1 MKKIDSIFVL
11 GVLIAAMLVV
21 VVPKLIFG
29 DRYSEIIGLV
39 LYLLVI
45 ISTIC
50 IIVYRRLQNQ
60 IINTNVLVQK
70 RLSEDYKQIESL
82 FSIHSILKT
91 NSPLPPM
98 RDWAISPDFASI
110 LISLIFDLKPRLI
123 LEASSGVS
131 TLISSYCIKK
141 LGIGKLYSL
150 DHDEFYASKTKCD
163 VAQHG
168 LTDIA
173 NVIHAPLKEVTIKEK
188 RWLWYEN
195 KVLKEIENI
204 DLLIIDGPPS
214 TIQAMAR
221 YPALPLLYEKLS
233 RKATIVLDDTLR
245 KDEKSI
251 VETWLKEYPDF
262 EIKFVDTE
270 KGATILRRMS

>member
-82 FSIHSILKT
+82 FSIHSIIKI

-110 LISLIFDLKPRLI
+110 LISLIFDLKPGII

-131 TLISSYCIKK
+131 TLISSYCLKE
-141 LGIGKLYSL
+141 LGVGKLYSL
-150 DHDEFYASKTKCD
+150 DHDEFYAAKTKCH

-168 LTDIA
+168 LTGIA

-188 RWLWYEN
+188 KWLWYEN
-195 KVLKEIENI
+195 KVLKEIESI

-214 TIQAMAR
+214 TIQEMAR

-233 RKATIVLDDTLR
+233 RKAAIILDDTIR
-245 KDEKSI
+245 KDEKNI
-251 VETWLKEYPDF
+251 VETWLKEYPNF
-262 EIKFVDTE
+262 EVKIVDTE
-270 KGATILRRMS
+270 KGTTILRRKS